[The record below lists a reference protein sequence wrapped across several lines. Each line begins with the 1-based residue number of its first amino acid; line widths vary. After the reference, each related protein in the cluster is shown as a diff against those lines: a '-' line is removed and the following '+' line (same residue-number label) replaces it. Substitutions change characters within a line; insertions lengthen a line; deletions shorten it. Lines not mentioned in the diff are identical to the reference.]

1 VVLFFYYGTLM
12 KFFNVMR
19 AATHVAAIATAFSL
33 SHTAAWAESTYGY
46 NSAGTGT
53 VTATARLSVSVTVP
67 KLILLRVGSDA
78 ATVDTVALTAVLNP
92 GIPGGLA
99 AASLA
104 DGNNLATGWNKSA
117 PVFTAA
123 AGTAVLAASWTNASG
138 GASVNC
144 AVTTAF
150 PAPSGLLSTHITVAT
165 TVPLTG
171 GALAHPGAD
180 TACGSPTTFAKNTVV
195 GSTWTYS
202 VTAAGLAAAAAGTNT
217 ETLTYTATSL

>member
-1 VVLFFYYGTLM
+1 M
-12 KFFNVMR
+12 KFFKIKKVAVL
-19 AATHVAAIATAFSL
+19 AATVAAALAL
-33 SHTAAWAESTYGY
+33 SHSAAWAESSYGY
-46 NSAGTGT
+46 NAAGAGT
-53 VTATARLSVSVTVP
+53 VTATARLNVSVTVP

-99 AASLA
+99 AASVVN
-104 DGNNLATGWNKSA
+104 GNNLATGWNKSA

-123 AGTAVLAASWTNASG
+123 AGTPVLAASWTNASG

-150 PAPSGLLSTHITVAT
+150 PAASGLLSTHITVAT
-165 TVPLTG
+165 TVPLAG

-180 TACGSPTTFAKNTVV
+180 TACGTPTTFAKNLVV

-202 VTAAGLAAAAAGTNT
+202 ITAAGLAAAAAGTNT